1 MLDVLPRT
9 KLETGRLVSPDGVP
23 FVGFKITITDAGGAP
38 MDTINF
44 DDIDAMVR
52 SHPDEIYTKESYTED
67 GKFKSIS
74 GSTEPF

>member
-1 MLDVLPRT
+1 MIDVFPRT

-23 FVGFKITITDAGGAP
+23 FVGFKITITDKGGDH
-38 MDTINF
+38 MTELNY
-44 DDIDAMVR
+44 DDINAMVR
-52 SHPDEIYTKESYTED
+52 SHPDKIFTKEERTSD